1 MRQVPQ
7 FKKSNM
13 GSYVLALY
21 VGFHQTVQSVI
32 SLVADLSKIHVPE
45 DLANS
50 YEQLVGQLTDN
61 NNLQKARV
69 STEEQDA
76 ADAERDRL
84 VSYLFFVISNA
95 LRSKKT
101 DILNAG
107 KLLETVVRPYRSV
120 ASQAYSAETGSIR
133 GLICDLNKEEY
144 MEAVSTLNLRNTI
157 DELEEENEAFD
168 ALRKAAIDTAA
179 TRSRQ
184 ASTVELR
191 AQTDDVYN
199 EICERIYASGLLAV
213 EPDDVTL
220 ITNLINEINGIIDSY
235 KTTHNQSMGQKKEKA
250 PSTPPEETEPAI
262 E

>member
-84 VSYLFFVISNA
+84 VSYLFFVITTRCGRRKRISSMPENCWRRWSA
-95 LRSKKT
+95 R
-101 DILNAG
+101 
-107 KLLETVVRPYRSV
+107 TVRWRVRPIRLRPAASV
-120 ASQAYSAETGSIR
+120 
-133 GLICDLNKEEY
+133 D
-144 MEAVSTLNLRNTI
+144 
-157 DELEEENEAFD
+157 
-168 ALRKAAIDTAA
+168 
-179 TRSRQ
+179 
-184 ASTVELR
+184 
-191 AQTDDVYN
+191 
-199 EICERIYASGLLAV
+199 
-213 EPDDVTL
+213 
-220 ITNLINEINGIIDSY
+220 
-235 KTTHNQSMGQKKEKA
+235 
-250 PSTPPEETEPAI
+250 
-262 E
+262 

>member
-1 MRQVPQ
+1 
-7 FKKSNM
+7 
-13 GSYVLALY
+13 
-21 VGFHQTVQSVI
+21 
-32 SLVADLSKIHVPE
+32 
-45 DLANS
+45 
-50 YEQLVGQLTDN
+50 
-61 NNLQKARV
+61 
-69 STEEQDA
+69 
-76 ADAERDRL
+76 
-84 VSYLFFVISNA
+84 
-95 LRSKKT
+95 
-101 DILNAG
+101 
-107 KLLETVVRPYRSV
+107 
-120 ASQAYSAETGSIR
+120 
-133 GLICDLNKEEY
+133 

-235 KTTHNQSMGQKKEKA
+235 KTTHNQSMGQKKEKV
-250 PSTPPEETEPAI
+250 PSTPPEETEPI
-262 E
+262 VE